1 MSKANQNKGTQGT
14 SEKKK
19 SFCVYVGP
27 SIIGVIQNG
36 TIYDGEKSEVIKN
49 LSAVIKKY
57 PLVKTLIVS
66 GETLPEDRIKVKQPG
81 NILYVNYHRLEK
93 GRK

>member
-14 SEKKK
+14 SEKKVG
-19 SFCVYVGP
+19 FCAYLGP
-27 SIIGVIQNG
+27 TIIGVIQNG
-36 TIYDGEKSEVIKN
+36 TIYDGEKSDVEKRLSSVIEKF
-49 LSAVIKKY
+49 

-66 GETLPEDRIKVKQPG
+66 GDTLPVDRIKVKQPG

-93 GRK
+93 GKI